1 MKITLCV
8 PVPPGG
14 QALFTLLIESAAR
27 LASGAHDI
35 DVDFT
40 CHDEAQRQALLAEPL
55 PLPIGQ
61 AHVVEREGRVYLHA
75 NSVTHSRC
83 VNALYGAAD
92 ADVAVICDFDMAF
105 ALPDWDALLVDRV
118 VKDDIAF
125 LGTPYSSDAGFAFKL
140 PQGVVFA
147 RKYQGKPNCMFIA
160 FAPRKLK
167 ALSER
172 LCEFAAIHGDPAS
185 LPLRL
190 IATIADSRNFGLPI
204 GSFMQVDTGSLI
216 PTLIEWH
223 KLKHRSL
230 ERRVKLY
237 QVLKSVRVPDNYH
250 AALLPEEYLGD
261 GRPLIVHL
269 RKGAS
274 KPTHEIYN
282 QDLFVQDVRKWI
294 DAIAPQTSF
303 AGAAE

>member
-14 QALFTLLIESAAR
+14 QPLLALLAESAAR
-27 LASGAHDI
+27 LASGRNDITI
-35 DVDFT
+35 DVT
-40 CHDEAQRQALLAEPL
+40 VHDEAQRQAILTAPL
-55 PLPIGQ
+55 PVPIGH
-61 AHVVEREGRVYLHA
+61 AHVVERETRTYLHA

-92 ADVAVICDFDMAF
+92 ADVAVICDFDMAL
-105 ALPDWDALLVDRV
+105 ALPDWDALLIDRV

-125 LGTPYSSDAGFAFKL
+125 LGTPYASDAGFAFKL
-140 PQGVVFA
+140 PQAAVTT

-160 FAPRKLK
+160 FAPRRLK
-167 ALSER
+167 ALSEH
-172 LCEFAAIHGDPAS
+172 LCEFAAVYGDPAS

-190 IATIADSRNFGLPI
+190 IATVADSRTFGLPI
-204 GSFMQVDTGSLI
+204 GTFIHVDTGSLI
-216 PTLIEWH
+216 PALIEQH

-230 ERRVKLY
+230 ERRVKTY

-250 AALLPEEYLGD
+250 AALLPEEYLSD
-261 GRPLIVHL
+261 GRPLVVHL

-274 KPTHEIYN
+274 KPTHETYN
-282 QDLFVQDVRKWI
+282 QDLFVQDVRRWL
-294 DAIAPQTSF
+294 DATASSL